1 MLVRWPSYMHVL
13 WSRSTCIYY
22 DHSTCMYY
30 DHSTCIVHACT
41 MTIVHACTM
50 IVVHAFI
57 MIIVHAC
64 TMIIYMYYVHRKCMY
79 YVHSTCIVH
88 ACTMTIVHAWRKH
101 DCCVRLEF
109 VTSQDKKGSHCVQA
123 KLSQLLAQNLKVRQ
137 SQLPSHLKHFCAI
150 WQAADSL
157 MITAHDIQQHYRILS
172 IHPDLDTTLVSG
184 SFSTLSMLCACQWL
198 RLQRSQR
205 PWSASPQ
212 FKLQSVI

>member
-1 MLVRWPSYMHVL
+1 
-13 WSRSTCIYY
+13 
-22 DHSTCMYY
+22 
-30 DHSTCIVHACT
+30 
-41 MTIVHACTM
+41 M

-101 DCCVRLEF
+101 DCCVRFEF
-109 VTSQDKKGSHCVQA
+109 GTSQDKKGSHCFQA
-123 KLSQLLAQNLKVRQ
+123 MLSQLFAQTLKVHQ
-137 SQLPSHLKHFCAI
+137 SQLPSHLKHFCAF

-157 MITAHDIQQHYRILS
+157 MITAHDIQPPYRTSS
-172 IHPDLDTTLVSG
+172 IHPDLDTNLFLG
-184 SFSTLSMLCACQWL
+184 SVSTLSMPCACLWL
-198 RLQRSQR
+198 RFQRSQR

-212 FKLQSVI
+212 TAEWSTRSSVLEPWSTKEQVASTNIVIPQ